1 MASLTTVY
9 LISLIL
15 ASMSAV
21 GATFAGNR
29 FTSPKTAEVVEIP
42 ESTVQPELPVS
53 EEVSPPAA
61 E

>member
-15 ASMSAV
+15 ASMSAI
-21 GATFAGNR
+21 GSTFAGAR
-29 FTSPKTAEVVEIP
+29 FTTPKTAEVVEIP
-42 ESTVQPELPVS
+42 ESTVQPEVPVS
-53 EEVSPPAA
+53 EEVSPPAV